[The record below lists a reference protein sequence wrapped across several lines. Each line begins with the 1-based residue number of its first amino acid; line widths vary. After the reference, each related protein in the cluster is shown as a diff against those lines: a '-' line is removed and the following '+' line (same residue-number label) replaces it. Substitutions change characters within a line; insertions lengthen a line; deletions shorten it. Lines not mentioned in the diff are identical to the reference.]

1 MLGIG
6 TDVLALQEARTVDE
20 LRLKVALQ
28 HEVVLERIVQHEAVL
43 MTILRDVA
51 HAEDGTL
58 ADLHIRDILTAQ
70 RDRALFH
77 RFEAGQA
84 VDELRLA
91 VSVDAGDTD
100 DLALA
105 HVERDLLEGVV
116 VVELRSNREALDLQD
131 GLAGLG
137 RLLVDGKFHIAADH
151 HAGKL
156 FLRRVLDVHGA
167 DVLALA
173 QDSAAVRHGHD
184 LVELVGDEEDGLAF
198 LCQAAHDVHE
208 LFDLLRRQNGSRLI
222 EDQDLIVAVEHLE
235 DLRAL
240 LHADGDVLD
249 ESIGVDV
256 QAILLRELHDLFPG
270 LILLQEARLVRL
282 HAEDDVF
289 KHRKALHELKVLMH
303 HANAQCIGIVRII
316 DLDFHAILLDNALF
330 RLIQAEQDA
339 HQRGLAC
346 AVFAEERMDLAMAKL
361 ERDVVVCND
370 TGEPLG
376 DIQHFDC
383 ILFVTQTDCLP
394 LLWFQILL

>member
-1 MLGIG
+1 M
-6 TDVLALQEARTVDE
+6 
-20 LRLKVALQ
+20 
-28 HEVVLERIVQHEAVL
+28 
-43 MTILRDVA
+43 
-51 HAEDGTL
+51 
-58 ADLHIRDILTAQ
+58 
-70 RDRALFH
+70 
-77 RFEAGQA
+77 
-84 VDELRLA
+84 
-91 VSVDAGDTD
+91 
-100 DLALA
+100 
-105 HVERDLLEGVV
+105 
-116 VVELRSNREALDLQD
+116 
-131 GLAGLG
+131 
-137 RLLVDGKFHIAADH
+137 DGKFHIAADH

-184 LVELVGDEEDGLAF
+184 LVELVGDEEDGLSF

-208 LFDLLRRQNGSRLI
+208 LIDLLRRQNGSRLI

-270 LILLQEARLVRL
+270 LIHLQEARLVRL

-289 KHRKALHELKVLMH
+289 KHREALHELEVLMH